1 MENMDLDSLIGA
13 ARREQW
19 ETVDEAIPGLCNNGH
34 VVDWA
39 SQEGLKDGDGNI
51 RDLAVSLLEKT
62 RVLTGEMK
70 ERLFKRMKEDDNPYV
85 RYRSAFAIA
94 AHDTGYH
101 RQEVIETLKQAQQ
114 DENVSEFAEDYL
126 KKFEE

>member
-51 RDLAVSLLEKT
+51 RDLAVSLLEK
-62 RVLTGEMK
+62 
-70 ERLFKRMKEDDNPYV
+70 RMKEDDNPYV